1 MTQRIVVGIALL
13 FGLACASP
21 EEFADE
27 ARAAADDTRAAVGTA
42 AEEAADAAR
51 GALARI
57 SGDGAAD
64 AESVALIG
72 CLLREDDYRA
82 IVDDDRGGAL
92 GTGVGIDN
100 EFILTGAVLGP
111 TASGDAPMAPEDAVA
126 AYRAATGAAAG
137 HAYALEGDLE
147 ADMASDVG
155 RMVQVVGALGRSSAA
170 PVTSLRV
177 DALPELEIVV
187 WHPVGD
193 FCPTS

>member
-27 ARAAADDTRAAVGTA
+27 ARAAADDTRGAVVAA
-42 AEEAADAAR
+42 AEGAVDAAD

-111 TASGDAPMAPEDAVA
+111 TASDGAPMAPEDAVA
-126 AYRAATGAAAG
+126 AYRAGATG

-155 RMVQVVGALGRSSAA
+155 RMVQVVGALGRGSAA
-170 PVTSLRV
+170 SETSLRV